1 MSANTPSLCQVRL
14 ARWCRSRRVRLVS
27 WIQDCY
33 GLAAYRI
40 LSKKLP
46 GVGHLAGRYMMAL
59 DRESAL
65 ASDAVVV
72 ITDDFVPYFERNGV
86 SKSRIHVIQNWAPL
100 ESLPLAKKSNQWA
113 TLHGLSPDRVRF
125 LYSGT
130 LSIRHDADLL
140 VQLGV
145 KLQEWGN
152 GELVVVSEGPAIDA
166 VRQRAA
172 ELGLRSVH
180 CFPFQPFEQMSSVL
194 GSADVLVSILD
205 RDAGVYCV
213 PSKVLSYMCAGRA
226 QLVAMPSENLAA
238 RIVQRHG
245 IGAVSRP
252 EQAAQFLENA
262 HALFLDEERRNACGA
277 AARAFA
283 EAHFDLDEIC
293 NRFER
298 ILAQARCRLSW
309 QLFEPASDQ
318 TKSTPFPSLGAKMS
332 DRVIVIGG
340 GGGFIGG
347 YLAGHLK
354 KTPGAKLR
362 VIDIKPLNEW
372 YQLHPEAENIQ
383 ADLKDP
389 LNCQNACEDAT
400 DVYNLACDMGGM
412 GFIENNRALC
422 MISVLVNTNML
433 IAARD
438 AKVSRYFYSSS
449 ACVYN
454 AEKQRSP
461 DVVALKEEDAYPAM
475 PEDGYGWEKLFSE
488 RMCRHFREDFG
499 MRTCVARFHNVY
511 GPNGTWDGGREKAP
525 AAICRKVI
533 EAVTSGNH
541 EIEIWGDGRQ
551 TRSFMY
557 IDDCIAGIDKIVDN
571 EIPEPINLGSS
582 ELVTINQLVDI
593 VEDIANVKLKRRYDL
608 SAPKGVNGRNS
619 DNTLI
624 QSYLGWEPSIPLR
637 TGLQKTYEWI
647 YDQYTAKYGAD
658 SPSKGIL
665 AAT

>member
-1 MSANTPSLCQVRL
+1 MSL
-14 ARWCRSRRVRLVS
+14 
-27 WIQDCY
+27 
-33 GLAAYRI
+33 
-40 LSKKLP
+40 
-46 GVGHLAGRYMMAL
+46 
-59 DRESAL
+59 
-65 ASDAVVV
+65 
-72 ITDDFVPYFERNGV
+72 
-86 SKSRIHVIQNWAPL
+86 
-100 ESLPLAKKSNQWA
+100 
-113 TLHGLSPDRVRF
+113 
-125 LYSGT
+125 
-130 LSIRHDADLL
+130 
-140 VQLGV
+140 
-145 KLQEWGN
+145 
-152 GELVVVSEGPAIDA
+152 
-166 VRQRAA
+166 
-172 ELGLRSVH
+172 
-180 CFPFQPFEQMSSVL
+180 VL

-226 QLVAMPSENLAA
+226 QLVAMPLENLAA
-238 RIVQRHG
+238 RMSSG
-245 IGAVSRP
+245 TEFGAVSRP

-262 HALFLDEERRNACGA
+262 AACFWTRSGEMPAERRQG
-277 AARAFA
+277 R
-283 EAHFDLDEIC
+283 LPK
-293 NRFER
+293 R
-298 ILAQARCRLSW
+298 ISTWTKSAIDSREFWASARCRLSW
-309 QLFEPASDQ
+309 QLFTKPASDQ
-318 TKSTPFPSLGAKMS
+318 TKSTPFPTLGAKMS
-332 DRVIVIGG
+332 DRAIVIGG

-354 KTPGAKLR
+354 KTPGVSLR

-389 LNCQNACEDAT
+389 LNCQAHLQDAT

-438 AKVSRYFYSSS
+438 AEVSRYFYSSS

-461 DVVALKEEDAYPAM
+461 NVVALKEEDAYPAM

-511 GPNGTWDGGREKAP
+511 GPNGTWEGGREKAP

-571 EIPEPINLGSS
+571 ELPEPINLGSS

-593 VEDIANVKLKRRYDL
+593 VEDIANVKLKRRYHL
-608 SAPKGVNGRNS
+608 SAPKGVNGA
-619 DNTLI
+619 
-624 QSYLGWEPSIPLR
+624 
-637 TGLQKTYEWI
+637 
-647 YDQYTAKYGAD
+647 TATT
-658 SPSKGIL
+658 P
-665 AAT
+665 